1 MRLLLIQQ
9 CRNSG
14 KSRTVTKGKQTFIV
28 CRPLLGLSLS
38 DDFHSSIHS
47 SLTCYSCEIGVNGRM
62 VESGEGELGEDAII
76 LDLPL
81 FNNQCFEFRKLNV
94 NLHVE

>member
-1 MRLLLIQQ
+1 
-9 CRNSG
+9 
-14 KSRTVTKGKQTFIV
+14 
-28 CRPLLGLSLS
+28 
-38 DDFHSSIHS
+38 
-47 SLTCYSCEIGVNGRM
+47 M